1 MRRFRNYSRARDRV
15 RRCAIGAAIIGVA
28 SFGGAFAAH
37 ASDPAL
43 VTRDPPLDLTEA
55 ADLAVQ
61 QQPLLKS
68 LDAQARAAREAS
80 VASAQLPDPQ
90 LFGGVRDLPVDT
102 RDAYSLSNDSDT
114 QLVVGV
120 SQEFPRA
127 EKRRLRAAQREREAD
142 RLTDERRLAV
152 LSIRRDAKLAWLD
165 CWRADAARQ
174 IASDTLDAAQLQAQA
189 VSIDV
194 RSGSATQSDYIAAL
208 LNVERM
214 RDGVAQ
220 RDQAVDAARFK
231 LQRWITDA
239 AQRPLPVQPPQF
251 PPLPATAT
259 LLERLPSHPELEVL
273 RQRIGESQT
282 DVDLAEAKRLPDWR
296 VEFGYG
302 YRRDYSDMVMLQV
315 GMDLPVFRGNRQD
328 RDMASALA
336 MSESAA
342 AQLEDGERRLQSRAL
357 AAGREVER
365 ITQRLAAYDRDIEPQ
380 TMRGI
385 EAATT
390 AWRSGSGTLGQVLDA
405 QRIRFD
411 VLLARLDLQF
421 DAAKGRIELDYL
433 MGDE

>member
-1 MRRFRNYSRARDRV
+1 M
-15 RRCAIGAAIIGVA
+15 
-28 SFGGAFAAH
+28 
-37 ASDPAL
+37 
-43 VTRDPPLDLTEA
+43 
-55 ADLAVQ
+55 
-61 QQPLLKS
+61 
-68 LDAQARAAREAS
+68 
-80 VASAQLPDPQ
+80 ASAQLPDPQ
-90 LFGGVRDLPVDT
+90 LFGGVRDLPIDT
-102 RDAYSLSNDSDT
+102 REAYSLSNDSDT

-127 EKRRLRAAQREREAD
+127 EKRRLRAEQREREAD

-174 IASDTLDAAQLQAQA
+174 IAIDTLDAADLQAQA
-189 VSIDV
+189 VAISV
-194 RSGSATQSDYIAAL
+194 RSGSATQSDYVTAL

-220 RDQAVDAARFK
+220 RDQAADAARFK
-231 LQRWITDA
+231 LERWIADA
-239 AQRPLPVQPPQF
+239 AHRSLPAQPPEFQ
-251 PPLPATAT
+251 PLPATAT
-259 LLERLPSHPELEVL
+259 LLERLPSHPELAVL
-273 RQRIGESQT
+273 RQRISESQT
-282 DVDLAEAKRLPDWR
+282 DVHLAEAKRLSDWR

-328 RDMASALA
+328 RDIASALA

-357 AAGREVER
+357 AAGKDVER

-380 TMRGI
+380 TKLGI

-390 AWRSGSGTLGQVLDA
+390 AWRTGNGSLGQVLEA
-405 QRIRFD
+405 RRVRFD

>member
-1 MRRFRNYSRARDRV
+1 MRRFRNHSRARDRV
-15 RRCAIGAAIIGVA
+15 RRCVIPTTIIGAAIIGIA
-28 SFGGAFAAH
+28 SLGGAFAAH
-37 ASDPAL
+37 ADPAL
-43 VTRDPPLDLTEA
+43 ATLDLDEA

-61 QQPLLKS
+61 QQPLLIS

-102 RDAYSLSNDSDT
+102 REAYSLSNDSDT

-142 RLTDERRLAV
+142 RLTDEWRLAV
-152 LSIRRDAKLAWLD
+152 LAIRRDTKLSWLD

-174 IASDTLDAAQLQAQA
+174 IAIDTLNAADLQAQA
-189 VSIDV
+189 VAIGV
-194 RSGSATQSDYIAAL
+194 RSGTATQSDYIAAL

-220 RDQAVDAARFK
+220 RDQAADAARFK
-231 LQRWITDA
+231 LERWIAHA
-239 AQRPLPVQPPQF
+239 AHRSLPTQPPKF
-251 PPLPATAT
+251 SPVPATAT
-259 LLERLPSHPELEVL
+259 LLERLPSHPELAVL
-273 RQRIGESQT
+273 RQRISESQT

-328 RDMASALA
+328 RDIASALA

-342 AQLEDGERRLQSRAL
+342 AELADGERRLQSRAL
-357 AAGREVER
+357 AASRNVDRISER
-365 ITQRLAAYDRDIEPQ
+365 LTAYDRDIEPK
-380 TMRGI
+380 TNLGI
-385 EAATT
+385 DAATT
-390 AWRSGSGTLGQVLDA
+390 AWRSGNGTLGQVLEA
-405 QRIRFD
+405 RRVRFD

-421 DAAKGRIELDYL
+421 DAAKARIELDYL